1 MVGVGIFTLGVGKF
15 ELDLTSYLFYKCNTV
30 VPLYCSIIRMV
41 GRWFI
46 LFFLRFN
53 IGRSTNKYRVLLDI

>member
-41 GRWFI
+41 GGLFCFSSVLI
-46 LFFLRFN
+46 LEEVQIN
-53 IGRSTNKYRVLLDI
+53 TECY